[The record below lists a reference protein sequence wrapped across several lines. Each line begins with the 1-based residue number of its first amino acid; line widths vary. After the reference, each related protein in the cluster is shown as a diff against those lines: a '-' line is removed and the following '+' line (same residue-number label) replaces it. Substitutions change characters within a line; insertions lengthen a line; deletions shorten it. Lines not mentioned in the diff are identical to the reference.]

1 MTRYVQ
7 HSWRRSG
14 RVPDGHCPTSSF
26 WQTAATSTVS
36 NSCPPGQ
43 GTRGNTSVWFS
54 EEVTTWQ
61 LSLQNCNVA
70 HHVSDTVLAHQAAHV
85 SVLPNYRETSPP
97 AKNYRNSRTSSS
109 SSSFT
114 SLSSL
119 TIVLAVLGS
128 IVLVL
133 VSILIVLLCRTS
145 GSNKSDDK
153 NAKII
158 FVWISNIF
166 WLIYM

>member
-1 MTRYVQ
+1 MSFIIKRNDSICTTFLKEVRGSPGRTLSDKFLLADRSHL
-7 HSWRRSG
+7 HSLKLVSSRPGDSGKYICVVFRRG
-14 RVPDGHCPTSSF
+14 D
-26 WQTAATSTVS
+26 
-36 NSCPPGQ
+36 NL
-43 GTRGNTSVWFS
+43 
-54 EEVTTWQ
+54 TTN
-61 LSLQNCNVA
+61 LQNCNVA
-70 HHVSDTVLAHQAAHV
+70 RHVSDTVLAHQAAHV

-97 AKNYRNSRTSSS
+97 AKNYRNSRSSSS

-158 FVWISNIF
+158 FV
-166 WLIYM
+166 